1 MRLRIDGEED
11 PLIVVHAQSGF
22 CEGGSLP
29 VPDDDAVVP
38 ILNEYARKLDALKLG
53 FETITLEDVVGGV
66 DVEPA
71 DSEKAVAE
79 MLERGVRNTTLSSL
93 IQPLSN
99 FPREESWE

>member
-1 MRLRIDGEED
+1 MRLRIDGEKD

-29 VPDDDAVVP
+29 VPDEDAV
-38 ILNEYARKLDALKLG
+38 
-53 FETITLEDVVGGV
+53 TLEDVVGGV

-79 MLERGVRNTTLSSL
+79 MLERGVRNTPLSSL

-99 FPREESWE
+99 LSREESWE

>member
-1 MRLRIDGEED
+1 MSLGESRLRLRIDGEKD

-29 VPDDDAVVP
+29 VPDEDAVT
-38 ILNEYARKLDALKLG
+38 LK
-53 FETITLEDVVGGV
+53 DVVGGV

-79 MLERGVRNTTLSSL
+79 MLERGVRNTPLSSL

-99 FPREESWE
+99 LSREESWE